1 MLAALRIRLRP
12 TTPWRIGPDTG
23 ARDQADS
30 VYHSDALYSAVCSAF
45 ARLDGLEEWLGATVA
60 TTDPAVRL
68 TSAFPFLDETLFV
81 PPPMIVWP
89 PAAASTKVRWRAAS
103 FVPVSV
109 IPSLLAGENL
119 AEDRWVVDPGSGCLL
134 ALDRRGEAVGPF
146 RMATRL
152 QAAVDRVSGAAVLP
166 RRVVCQEFAPGA
178 GLWCAALFRDEEA
191 RDLWTPRLKSAFRWL
206 ADSGFGGLRSQGF
219 GRSAEPEFREAAWP
233 SLVLEGR
240 ENAAEVRGWW
250 LLSLYTPGT
259 DESIDW
265 KAGSYG
271 LLTRSGRVESDAG
284 SGLEKKS
291 LQMVREG
298 SVIAASGPPCG
309 VAKDVAP
316 AGCDHPVWRAGFA
329 AAVGLP
335 SREAL

>member
-12 TTPWRIGPDTG
+12 STPWRVGPDTG

-45 ARLDGLEEWLGATVA
+45 ARFDWLEEWLGATVTA
-60 TTDPAVRL
+60 IEPAVRF

-81 PPPMIVWP
+81 PPPMTVWP

-103 FVPVSV
+103 FVPVT
-109 IPSLLAGENL
+109 ILPSLLAGESP
-119 AEDRWVVDPGSGCLL
+119 AEDRWVVDPASGCLL

-178 GLWCAALFRDEEA
+178 GLWCAALFRNEEA
-191 RDLWTPRLKSAFRWL
+191 REVWTPRLRSAFRWL
-206 ADSGFGGLRSQGF
+206 ADSGFGGLRSLGF
-219 GRSAEPEFREAAWP
+219 GRSAEPEFQEASWP
-233 SLVLEGR
+233 SLVLDRQES
-240 ENAAEVRGWW
+240 EATRGWW
-250 LLSLYTPGT
+250 LLSLYVPGT
-259 DESIDW
+259 NESIDW
-265 KAGSYG
+265 RAGSYG
-271 LLTRSGRVESDAG
+271 LLARSGRVESDSAH
-284 SGLEKKS
+284 GLEKKS
-291 LQMVREG
+291 LRMVREG
-298 SVIAASGPPCG
+298 SVLEAAGPLCG
-309 VAKDVAP
+309 AATDVAP
-316 AGCDHPVWRAGFA
+316 AGCNHPVWRTGFA

-335 SREAL
+335 SREAI